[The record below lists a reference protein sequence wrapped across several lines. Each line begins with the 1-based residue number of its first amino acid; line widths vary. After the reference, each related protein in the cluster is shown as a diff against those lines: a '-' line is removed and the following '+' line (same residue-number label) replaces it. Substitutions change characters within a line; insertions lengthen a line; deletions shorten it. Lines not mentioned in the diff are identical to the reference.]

1 MIEQKYYS
9 STSYSNYPNCTAMGI
24 ASYAIGAFILI
35 FLVIMYCENK
45 RKKVIFISSTEYN
58 KYSQLE

>member
-1 MIEQKYYS
+1 
-9 STSYSNYPNCTAMGI
+9 MGI